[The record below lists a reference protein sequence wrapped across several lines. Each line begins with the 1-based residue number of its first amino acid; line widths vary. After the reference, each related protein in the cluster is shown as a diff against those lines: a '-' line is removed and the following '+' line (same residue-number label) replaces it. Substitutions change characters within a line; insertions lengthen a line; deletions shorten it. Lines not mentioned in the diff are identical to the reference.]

1 MTAED
6 LLAEVSNPATL
17 PERLERLWFGFPY
30 PQQKPG
36 YHGSHEIRRRI
47 AAHPNL
53 TPKLAGRALGKYP
66 DTVCENPVFPL
77 LKLEAPHLVKLV
89 PPSDMLAWLKR
100 EHCPR
105 LFVEL
110 MLGKNWPLVSE
121 AAKRHV
127 SYAGYI
133 SRDELPDV
141 LRTELI
147 EMPKAKDDK
156 SLKALHDVGLVPQSI
171 AEHFGLGEPMS
182 LPDLPGDA
190 LPVDREEE
198 PLTEEEERELR
209 SDLWPEKSDRRPYY
223 ALGMGRWMYFREI
236 ACNRKTKP
244 AVLRRLAELT
254 ARFHSGLTHDL
265 ANNPS
270 TPPDALLMLLKAGNS
285 VYWLAKRFEV
295 LPDAS
300 SLVHRELVAVRHCSG
315 DITQL
320 SCVLALANS
329 PSVQGD
335 HKNLVK
341 AVNWRRRLGLA
352 LNPLTPPDLLEL
364 LSHDGNRLVNA
375 AAKAQLETP
384 GVRLLEQL

>member
-6 LLAEVSNPATL
+6 LLAEVSNPSTL
-17 PERLERLWFGFPY
+17 PNRLEQLWFGFPY
-30 PQQKPG
+30 PLQKPG

-47 AAHPNL
+47 AAHSNL

-66 DTVCENPVFPL
+66 EVVCENPVFPL
-77 LKLEAPHLVKLV
+77 LKLETPDLVKMV
-89 PPSDMLAWLKR
+89 PPSDLLAWLKR
-100 EHCPR
+100 EHCPTP
-105 LFVEL
+105 FVEL

-127 SYAGYI
+127 SYAGYV

-141 LRTELI
+141 LRAELI
-147 EMPKAKDDK
+147 AMPKAKDDK
-156 SLKALHDVGLVPQSI
+156 SLKALNEVGLVPQSI
-171 AEHFGLGEPMS
+171 AEHLGLGEPVP
-182 LPDLPGDA
+182 LPDGHEPTFTIDTT
-190 LPVDREEE
+190 EE

-209 SDLWPEKSDRRPYY
+209 IDLWPEKSDRRPSYT
-223 ALGMGRWMYFREI
+223 LGMGHWMHFREI

-244 AVLRRLAELT
+244 AMLRRLAELT

-265 ANNPS
+265 ANNPA
-270 TPPDALLMLLKAGNS
+270 TPPDALLTLLKAGNS

-295 LPDAS
+295 LPDTVP
-300 SLVHRELVAVRHCSG
+300 LVRRELVAVRHCGG
-315 DITQL
+315 DITQI

-335 HKNLVK
+335 HRNLAK
-341 AVNWRRRLGLA
+341 AVNWRRRFGLA
-352 LNPLTPPDLLEL
+352 LNPLTPLNLLEL

-375 AAKAQLETP
+375 AAKAQLVTP
-384 GVRLLEQL
+384 GVRLLELL